1 MQHDLWLSSPQILAL
16 RLFLFVQMTKQWNQY
31 YIDDI
36 DGNKVQI
43 ELWSQATIQIGIQHL
58 PHFYHL

>member
-1 MQHDLWLSSPQILAL
+1 MQYDLWLSSPQILAL
-16 RLFLFVQMTKQWNQY
+16 RPFLFVQMTKQWNQY

-43 ELWSQATIQIGIQHL
+43 ESWIQATIQIGIQHL
-58 PHFYHL
+58 LHFYQL